1 MQQQRIPDERR
12 GTGLSEDEIDN
23 TVVSFL
29 LDKPWWPW
37 SLDEIARE
45 LGDRPDAEDAV
56 ARLTG
61 TGLVHRIGD
70 FAFPTR
76 SLRRASELRLDTV
89 D

>member
-1 MQQQRIPDERR
+1 MQQQRIPEERR
-12 GTGLSEDEIDN
+12 GTRLSEEEIDN

-29 LDKPWWPW
+29 LDKPSWPW

>member
-1 MQQQRIPDERR
+1 MQQQRIPEERR
-12 GTGLSEDEIDN
+12 GTRLSEEEIDN
-23 TVVSFL
+23 AVVGFL
-29 LDKPWWPW
+29 FDKPWWPW
-37 SLDEIARE
+37 SLEEIARE

-61 TGLVHRIGD
+61 AGLVHRLGD

-76 SLRRASELRLDTV
+76 SLRRASKLRLDTV

>member
-1 MQQQRIPDERR
+1 MQQQRIPEDRR
-12 GTGLSEDEIDN
+12 GTRLSEEEIDN
-23 TVVSFL
+23 TVVGFL

-37 SLDEIARE
+37 SLEEIARE
-45 LGDRPDAEDAV
+45 LGDAPDAEDAV

-61 TGLVHRIGD
+61 AGLVHRLGD

-76 SLRRASELRLDTV
+76 SLRRATKLRLDTV

>member
-29 LDKPWWPW
+29 LDKPSWPW
-37 SLDEIARE
+37 SLEEIARE

-61 TGLVHRIGD
+61 TGLVHRMGD

-76 SLRRASELRLDTV
+76 SLRRASELRPDTV

>member
-12 GTGLSEDEIDN
+12 GVRLSEDEIDN
-23 TVVSFL
+23 TVVGFL

-37 SLDEIARE
+37 SLEEIARE
-45 LGDRPDAEDAV
+45 LGARPDAEDAV

-61 TGLVHRIGD
+61 AGLVHRLGD

-76 SLRRASELRLDTV
+76 SLRRASKLRLDSV

>member
-1 MQQQRIPDERR
+1 MQQQRIPEGRR
-12 GTGLSEDEIDN
+12 GTRLSEDEIDN
-23 TVVSFL
+23 TVVGFL

-37 SLDEIARE
+37 SLEEIARE

-56 ARLTG
+56 ARLAG
-61 TGLVHRIGD
+61 AGLVHRLGD

-76 SLRRASELRLDTV
+76 SLRRASTLRLDMI

>member
-1 MQQQRIPDERR
+1 MQQQSIPDERR

-29 LDKPWWPW
+29 LDKPSWPW
-37 SLDEIARE
+37 SLEEIARE

-76 SLRRASELRLDTV
+76 SLQRASELRLDTV

>member
-1 MQQQRIPDERR
+1 MQQQRIPEERR
-12 GTGLSEDEIDN
+12 GTRLSDDEIDN
-23 TVVSFL
+23 TVVGFL
-29 LDKPWWPW
+29 LDRPSWPW
-37 SLDEIARE
+37 SLEEIARE

-70 FAFPTR
+70 FAFPPR

>member
-12 GTGLSEDEIDN
+12 GTGLSEEEIDN
-23 TVVSFL
+23 TVASFL
-29 LDKPWWPW
+29 LDGQSWPW

-45 LGDRPDAEDAV
+45 LGDRPDAEDGV
-56 ARLTG
+56 ARLASA
-61 TGLVHRIGD
+61 GLVHRIGD

-89 D
+89 

>member
-1 MQQQRIPDERR
+1 MQQQRIPEERR

-29 LDKPWWPW
+29 LDKPSLPW
-37 SLDEIARE
+37 SLEEIARE

-61 TGLVHRIGD
+61 TGLVHRIGA

>member
-1 MQQQRIPDERR
+1 MQQQRIPAERR
-12 GTGLSEDEIDN
+12 GTGLSEDELDN
-23 TVVSFL
+23 TVVGFL

-37 SLDEIARE
+37 SVEEIARE

-56 ARLTG
+56 ARLAG
-61 TGLVHRIGD
+61 AGLIHRLGE

-76 SLRRASELRLDTV
+76 SLRRASKLRLDSV

>member
-1 MQQQRIPDERR
+1 MQQQRIPEERR

-29 LDKPWWPW
+29 LDKPSWPW
-37 SLDEIARE
+37 SLEEIARE

>member
-29 LDKPWWPW
+29 LDKPPWPW
-37 SLDEIARE
+37 SLEEIARE

>member
-1 MQQQRIPDERR
+1 MQEQRISDEGR
-12 GTGLSEDEIDN
+12 GTRLSEDEIDN
-23 TVVSFL
+23 TVIGFL

-37 SLDEIARE
+37 SLEEIARE

-56 ARLTG
+56 TRLTG
-61 TGLVHRIGD
+61 AGLVHRLGD

-76 SLRRASELRLDTV
+76 SLRRASKLRLDMI

>member
-1 MQQQRIPDERR
+1 MQQQRIPEERR
-12 GTGLSEDEIDN
+12 GTGLSDDEIDN

-29 LDKPWWPW
+29 LDRPSWPW
-37 SLDEIARE
+37 SLEEIARE

-61 TGLVHRIGD
+61 TGLVHRIDD

-76 SLRRASELRLDTV
+76 SLRRAGELRLDTV
-89 D
+89 H

>member
-29 LDKPWWPW
+29 LDKPSWPW
-37 SLDEIARE
+37 SLEEIARE

-76 SLRRASELRLDTV
+76 SLRRASKLRLDTV

>member
-12 GTGLSEDEIDN
+12 VSGLSEDEIDN

-29 LDKPWWPW
+29 LDKPSWPW
-37 SLDEIARE
+37 SLEEIARE

-76 SLRRASELRLDTV
+76 SLQRASKLRLDTV

>member
-1 MQQQRIPDERR
+1 MQEQRIPEKRH
-12 GTGLSEDEIDN
+12 GTKLSEDEIDN
-23 TVVSFL
+23 TVVGFL

-37 SLDEIARE
+37 SVEEIARE

-56 ARLTG
+56 ARLAR
-61 TGLVHRIGD
+61 TGLVHRLGD

-76 SLRRASELRLDTV
+76 SLRRASRLRLDTV

>member
-12 GTGLSEDEIDN
+12 GTRLSEDEIDN
-23 TVVSFL
+23 TVVGFL
-29 LDKPWWPW
+29 LDQPWWPW
-37 SLDEIARE
+37 SLEEIARE
-45 LGDRPDAEDAV
+45 LGDEPDAEDAI

-61 TGLVHRIGD
+61 AGLVHRLGD

-76 SLRRASELRLDTV
+76 SLRRASKLRLDTV

>member
-1 MQQQRIPDERR
+1 MQQQRIPEERR
-12 GTGLSEDEIDN
+12 GSRLSEEEIDN

-29 LDKPWWPW
+29 LDKPSWPW

-61 TGLVHRIGD
+61 TGLVHRMGD

>member
-1 MQQQRIPDERR
+1 MQHERIPAERR
-12 GTGLSEDEIDN
+12 GTRLSEDEIDN
-23 TVVSFL
+23 TVVGFL

-37 SLDEIARE
+37 SLEEIARE

-56 ARLTG
+56 ARLAG
-61 TGLVHRIGD
+61 TGLVHRLGD

-76 SLRRASELRLDTV
+76 SLRRASKLRLDTP